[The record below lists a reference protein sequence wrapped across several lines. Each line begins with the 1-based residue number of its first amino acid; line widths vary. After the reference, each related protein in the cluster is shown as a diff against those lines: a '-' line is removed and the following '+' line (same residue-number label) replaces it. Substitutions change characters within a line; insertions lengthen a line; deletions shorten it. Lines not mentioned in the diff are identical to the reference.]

1 MILTGIMAVAGEGG
15 SEGIG
20 ALGIDPFQLLIQAL
34 TFLLLL
40 WIVKK
45 YALESVVKKLDQRHS
60 DIDRGLH
67 LTAELDKQKAE
78 LDERVEKILRK
89 GRKDADA
96 VIAEAK
102 TESGSIVRAA
112 EESAN
117 RKAED
122 IMRAAEGK
130 IEREISEARIGLKK
144 EMAGLVTEATEAI
157 LNEKLN
163 VKSDRKLV
171 ENYLKEAMK

>member
-1 MILTGIMAVAGEGG
+1 M
-15 SEGIG
+15 
-20 ALGIDPFQLLIQAL
+20 F
-34 TFLLLL
+34 LL

-45 YALESVVKKLDQRHS
+45 YALEGVVKKLDQRHS

-78 LDERVEKILRK
+78 LDEKVESILK
-89 GRKDADA
+89 KARKDADV

-102 TESGSIVRAA
+102 TEKGVIIRAA

-122 IMRAAEGK
+122 IMRSAEGK
-130 IEREISEARIGLKK
+130 IEREISEARSGLKS
-144 EMAGLVTEATEAI
+144 EMADLITEATESI
-157 LNEKLN
+157 LNQKLDA
-163 VKSDRKLV
+163 KSDRKLV
-171 ENYLKEAMK
+171 EKYLEESMK